1 MYRTEW
7 MLALRAI
14 TQKPFSYFVEHKGD
28 FESHRP
34 GYGTED
40 NVPKDFVFDSSSYKT
55 IFNQVGS
62 FVLTGA
68 LSSAATWL
76 SAI

>member
-1 MYRTEW
+1 

-14 TQKPFSYFVEHKGD
+14 TQKPFGYFVEHKGD

-55 IFNQVGS
+55 IFNQVNR
-62 FVLTGA
+62 LQ
-68 LSSAATWL
+68 LL
-76 SAI
+76 LLLLLDHD